1 MWASLGFT
9 FILITAGLQGIPR
22 DLHEAAVVDG
32 AGGIRRF
39 WSITLPLIA
48 PTLLFVVIVLSTRA
62 FQAYGEIDLLTD
74 GGPRPENPT
83 TTLSYLTYGGSS
95 IINNNV
101 GLQAAVAVLLFLVLL
116 VLSVLQLIG
125 IGRRIHYA

>member
-1 MWASLGFT
+1 M
-9 FILITAGLQGIPR
+9 
-22 DLHEAAVVDG
+22 DG
-32 AGGIRRF
+32 AGSIRRF
-39 WSITLPLIA
+39 WNITIPLLA
-48 PTLLFVVIVLSTRA
+48 PTLLFLLIVLSTRA
-62 FQAYGEIDLLTD
+62 FQTYGEIDLLTD

-83 TTLSYLTYGGSS
+83 TTLTYLTYGSSS
-95 IINNNV
+95 IINNNL